1 MQRNLVFVY
10 CCYIYIHHCKII
22 YACLLDHLELIWI
35 INCLFIYIYAY
46 IYIYISYNDIYYVYK
61 KVILIKR
68 RSIYKDKK
76 LEVENMHFVIN
87 NRSLTLLHICT
98 YTEYVKS

>member
-1 MQRNLVFVY
+1 M
-10 CCYIYIHHCKII
+10 
-22 YACLLDHLELIWI
+22 
-35 INCLFIYIYAY
+35 
-46 IYIYISYNDIYYVYK
+46 
-61 KVILIKR
+61 ILIKR